1 MFFVLVGQLYIILQ
15 FLCYNIRKMKK
26 ELYMEKKNIM
36 KKILIATGIVV
47 IISVIATIGIGNY
60 FVNYAILRTGN
71 GGDREVK
78 NKEVVEVASIDNE
91 TERVIEENR
100 EEEKQ
105 LANQWTNTI
114 KNEKVEIT
122 ANDGITLKGTE
133 YIKDEQIN
141 DWVIV
146 LHGYRSNPESVISIG
161 RHFSE
166 KGYNVLIPY
175 MRATGES
182 EGEYIG
188 MGWLDKDDLKCWID
202 LIIKQNNNSNIILHG
217 SSMGAATVLMASG
230 DELPSNVKAIIEDSG
245 YTSVWD
251 IFASEA
257 KARFNLPAFP
267 VLNMFEIVA
276 NFRAKYDIKEASA
289 LEQVK
294 KATVPILFIHGDN
307 DDFVPEYMC
316 EKLYEA
322 ANCKKDK
329 LIIHSAGHTESRYKE
344 PETYY
349 NKIFDFLD
357 DARI

>member
-1 MFFVLVGQLYIILQ
+1 
-15 FLCYNIRKMKK
+15 
-26 ELYMEKKNIM
+26 MEEKNNK
-36 KKILIATGIVV
+36 KKILKRIIIVILSL
-47 IISVIATIGIGNY
+47 IIIIIGATIGIGNY
-60 FVNYAILRTGN
+60 FVNYAISRTGN

-78 NKEVVEVASIDNE
+78 NEDTVEVANINDE
-91 TERVIEENR
+91 TEKIIEENR
-100 EEEKQ
+100 KKENQ
-105 LANQWTNTI
+105 LANQWS
-114 KNEKVEIT
+114 NEVRNKKVQVT
-122 ANDGITLKGTE
+122 AKDGITLKGTE

-146 LHGYRSNPESVISIG
+146 LHGYHSSPESVISVG
-161 RHFSE
+161 MHFSE

-175 MRATGES
+175 MRASGES

-188 MGWLDKDDLKCWID
+188 MGWLDKEDLKCWID
-202 LIIKQNNNSNIILHG
+202 LIIKQNSNSNIVLHG

-230 DELPSNVKAIIEDSG
+230 DELSKNVKAIVEDSG

-257 KARFNLPAFP
+257 KARFNLPEFP

-276 NFRAKYDIKEASA
+276 NYRAKYDIKEASA

-294 KATVPILFIHGDN
+294 KASIPILFIHGDC

-329 LIIHSAGHTESRYKE
+329 LIIHDAGHTESRYKE
-344 PETYY
+344 TDTYY
-349 NKIFDFLD
+349 NKIFDFLSN
-357 DARI
+357 

>member
-1 MFFVLVGQLYIILQ
+1 
-15 FLCYNIRKMKK
+15 
-26 ELYMEKKNIM
+26 MEKKNKRTSII
-36 KKILIATGIVV
+36 KKIFIAIVMLA
-47 IISVIATIGIGNY
+47 IIIILATIGIGSY
-60 FVNYAILRTGN
+60 FVNYAILRTGS

-78 NKEVVEVASIDNE
+78 NTEAIEVASIDNE
-91 TERVIEENR
+91 TEKIIEENR
-100 EEEKQ
+100 KEENQ
-105 LANQWTNTI
+105 LASQWTSII
-114 KNEKVEIT
+114 KNEKVEVT
-122 ANDGITLKGTE
+122 AKDGIVLKGTE

-141 DWVIV
+141 NWVIV
-146 LHGYRSNPESVISIG
+146 LHGYRSNPESVISVG
-161 RHFSE
+161 RHFSD

-202 LIIKQNNNSNIILHG
+202 LIIKQNNNANIVLHG

-230 DELPSNVKAIIEDSG
+230 DELPNNVKAIIEDSG

-276 NFRAKYDIKEASA
+276 NYRAKYDIREASA

-294 KATVPILFIHGDN
+294 KATTPILFIHGDS
-307 DDFVPEYMC
+307 DDFVPKYMC
-316 EKLYEA
+316 EQLYEV
-322 ANCKKDK
+322 ANCKKNK
-329 LIIHSAGHTESRYKE
+329 LIIHGAGHTESRYKE
-344 PETYY
+344 PDTYY
-349 NKIFDFLD
+349 KNIFEFLD
-357 DARI
+357 DII

>member
-1 MFFVLVGQLYIILQ
+1 
-15 FLCYNIRKMKK
+15 
-26 ELYMEKKNIM
+26 MEKKNKRTSII
-36 KKILIATGIVV
+36 KKIFIAIVMLA
-47 IISVIATIGIGNY
+47 IIIILATIGIGNY
-60 FVNYAILRTGN
+60 FVNYAILRTGS

-78 NKEVVEVASIDNE
+78 NTEAIEAASIDNE
-91 TERVIEENR
+91 TAKIIEENR
-100 EEEKQ
+100 KEENQ
-105 LANQWTNTI
+105 LASQWTSII
-114 KNEKVEIT
+114 KNEKVEVT
-122 ANDGITLKGTE
+122 AKDGIVLKGTE

-141 DWVIV
+141 NWVIV
-146 LHGYRSNPESVISIG
+146 LHGYRSNPESVISVG
-161 RHFSE
+161 KHFSD

-202 LIIKQNNNSNIILHG
+202 LIIKQNNNANIVLHG

-230 DELPSNVKAIIEDSG
+230 DELPNNVKAIIEDSG

-267 VLNMFEIVA
+267 VLNMFEVVA
-276 NFRAKYDIKEASA
+276 NYRAKYDIREASA

-294 KATVPILFIHGDN
+294 KATTPILFIHGDS

-316 EKLYEA
+316 EQLYEV
-322 ANCKKDK
+322 ANCKKNK
-329 LIIHSAGHTESRYKE
+329 LIIHGAGHTESRYKE
-344 PETYY
+344 PDTYY
-349 NKIFDFLD
+349 KNIFEFLD
-357 DARI
+357 DII

>member
-47 IISVIATIGIGNY
+47 IISVITTIGIGNY

-91 TERVIEENR
+91 TERIIEENR

-105 LANQWTNTI
+105 LANQWSNTI
-114 KNEKVEIT
+114 KNEEVEIT

>member
-1 MFFVLVGQLYIILQ
+1 
-15 FLCYNIRKMKK
+15 MK
-26 ELYMEKKNIM
+26 KKNII
-36 KKILIATGIVV
+36 KKILITLLIIV
-47 IISVIATIGIGNY
+47 IIIVLATIGIGNY

-78 NKEVVEVASIDNE
+78 NTEVVEVASIDNE
-91 TERVIEENR
+91 IEKIIEKNR
-100 EEEKQ
+100 KQEKQ
-105 LANQWTNTI
+105 LASEWSNTV
-114 KNEKVEIT
+114 KNEK
-122 ANDGITLKGTE
+122 DGITLKGTE
-133 YIKDEQIN
+133 YINDEQTN
-141 DWVIV
+141 NWVIV
-146 LHGYRSNPESVISIG
+146 LHGYRSSPESVISVG
-161 RHFSE
+161 MHFSE

-202 LIIKQNNNSNIILHG
+202 LIIKQNNNANIVLHG

-230 DELPSNVKAIIEDSG
+230 DELSSNVKAIIEDSG

-257 KARFNLPAFP
+257 KARFNLPEFP
-267 VLNMFEIVA
+267 VLNMFEVVA

-294 KATVPILFIHGDN
+294 KATLPILFIHGDS

-316 EKLYEA
+316 EKLYEV
-322 ANCKKDK
+322 ANCRKDK
-329 LIIHSAGHTESRYKE
+329 LIIHGAGHTESRYKE
-344 PETYY
+344 PDTYY
-349 NKIFDFLD
+349 NKIFEFLSD
-357 DARI
+357 IK

>member
-1 MFFVLVGQLYIILQ
+1 
-15 FLCYNIRKMKK
+15 MKK
-26 ELYMEKKNIM
+26 E
-36 KKILIATGIVV
+36 KILKIIIAILLILILLGVGLTEV
-47 IISVIATIGIGNY
+47 IGNY
-60 FVNYAILRTGN
+60 FVNYAIARSGA
-71 GGDREVK
+71 GGDRKISQESTIEVLGEDEKIIENNKKIAKENSEKWSEAIQQKQVEVK
-78 NKEVVEVASIDNE
+78 
-91 TERVIEENR
+91 
-100 EEEKQ
+100 
-105 LANQWTNTI
+105 
-114 KNEKVEIT
+114 
-122 ANDGITLKGTE
+122 ANDNITLRGTE
-133 YIKDEQIN
+133 YLNQEETNKWAII
-141 DWVIV
+141 
-146 LHGYRSNPESVISIG
+146 LHGYRSNPSSVLTIG
-161 RHFSE
+161 EHFSE
-166 KGYNVLIPY
+166 KGYNVLIPS
-175 MRATGES
+175 MRACADS
-182 EGEYIG
+182 EGEYVG

-276 NFRAKYDIKEASA
+276 NVRANYDIKEAST

-294 KATVPILFIHGDN
+294 NNKTPILFIHGDA

-316 EKLYEA
+316 EELYEV

-329 LIIHSAGHTESRYKE
+329 LIIHDAGHTDSKYKE

-349 NKIFDFLD
+349 NKIFEFLGN
-357 DARI
+357 I

>member
-1 MFFVLVGQLYIILQ
+1 MNNKSKVLK
-15 FLCYNIRKMKK
+15 R
-26 ELYMEKKNIM
+26 
-36 KKILIATGIVV
+36 ILIVILSII
-47 IISVIATIGIGNY
+47 IISIIITVGVGNY

-78 NKEVVEVASIDNE
+78 NKDSIEVANIDNE
-91 TERVIEENR
+91 AEKIINNNR
-100 EEEKQ
+100 TEEKQ
-105 LANQWTNTI
+105 LAEQWIETI
-114 KNEKVEIT
+114 NSEKVEVT
-122 ANDGITLKGTE
+122 AKDGIILKGTE
-133 YIKDEQIN
+133 YIKDEKSN
-141 DWVIV
+141 DWAII
-146 LHGYRSNPESVISIG
+146 LHGYRSSPDSVISIG

-166 KGYNVLIPY
+166 EGYNVLIPY

-188 MGWLDKDDLKCWID
+188 MGWLDKDDLQCWINK
-202 LIIKQNNNSNIILHG
+202 IIEQNNNANIVLHG

-230 DELPSNVKAIIEDSG
+230 DDLPSNVKAIIEDSG

-257 KARFNLPAFP
+257 KVRFGLPEFP

-276 NFRAKYDIKEASA
+276 NFRAKYDIKKASA

-294 KATVPILFIHGDN
+294 KANIPILFIHGDS

-316 EKLYEA
+316 EQLYNA
-322 ANCKKDK
+322 ANCKKEK
-329 LIIHSAGHTESRYKE
+329 LIIQGAGHTESRYKE

-349 NKIFDFLD
+349 NKIFEFLK
-357 DARI
+357 

>member
-329 LIIHSAGHTESRYKE
+329 IIIHSAGHTESRYKE